1 MAETMQPA
9 EIAREVLRRLAM
21 KRTPPTPENY
31 IALYHEI
38 AGTTATDIF
47 PEKNLKSV
55 AAALPRSAPEQ
66 LRFARQIDAAVT
78 EKSWDGLKNSLLS
91 LATAAGAE
99 PLQWPQLIR
108 DVLLQLE
115 RSHAGLT
122 TAQKRDA
129 LDRQL
134 KSSAAPDLLFGR
146 LQSLLRSWAHGE
158 IAETQASLV
167 EQAVQDAAPAD
178 AAARPATTDA
188 AGSAGSAGSAGA
200 AGAAGALNAQLQELM
215 AQLLENNIAV
225 LVGDAP
231 APIAEA
237 KKLAA
242 LIRAA
247 RTQDDVARFANLLKK
262 YTYRLNFVAE
272 DHAEINT
279 ALLHV
284 LNLLIENISELA
296 IDDKYLHGQIAVLLD
311 LTQQPLDLRRL
322 DDVERRLKE
331 VIYKQGAMKKYLL
344 DAQDR
349 LKSMLATFVD
359 RLADFTETT
368 STYHDKIERCAAKI
382 SNAADIGQL
391 SDVLDEVMR
400 ETRNVQLNALRSR
413 DELRAMRQRAEESEK
428 EMQRL
433 QHELEQ
439 TSEMIRTDALTG
451 ALNRKGMDEA
461 LEREVAR
468 AVRHEAPL
476 CLGLLDI
483 DNFKKLNDTYGH
495 QVGDRA
501 LIHLSSVVKDTL
513 RPQDTLARYGGEEF
527 LILLP
532 DTSLDDAVQILT
544 RVQRELTRK
553 YFLHDNQKMLI
564 TFSAGAAELGPKEE
578 AAAAVKRADAAMYM
592 AKRAGKN
599 RVVAA

>member
-1 MAETMQPA
+1 MADKLQPA
-9 EIAREVLRRLAM
+9 EIAREVLRRLSLQ
-21 KRTPPTPENY
+21 RTPPTPENY
-31 IALYHEI
+31 VALYHEI
-38 AGTTATDIF
+38 AGTTVTELF
-47 PEKNLKSV
+47 PEKALKGIAS
-55 AAALPRSAPEQ
+55 ALPREAPEQ
-66 LRFARQIDAAVT
+66 KRLGRQIETAIA
-78 EKSWDGLKNSLLS
+78 EKSWDALKGSLVALFD
-91 LATAAGAE
+91 AAGAE
-99 PLQWPQLIR
+99 APAWGGLLREVLQ
-108 DVLLQLE
+108 QLE

-122 TAQKRDA
+122 SAQKRES
-129 LDRQL
+129 LERLL
-134 KSSAAPDLLFGR
+134 KTSAAPDLLFTR
-146 LQSLLRSWAHGE
+146 VQSLMRSWAQGGA
-158 IAETQASLV
+158 AETMPSLV
-167 EQAVQDAAPAD
+167 DPLAPIEAKPAPAAK
-178 AAARPATTDA
+178 AAAAVGPVG
-188 AGSAGSAGSAGA
+188 AG
-200 AGAAGALNAQLQELM
+200 NPLQELL
-215 AQLLENNIAV
+215 ALVLENNVAV
-225 LVGDAP
+225 LVGDTP
-231 APIAEA
+231 KMVDEA

-242 LIRAA
+242 DIRAA
-247 RTQDDVARFANLLKK
+247 HSPEDVARFAAQLKK

-272 DHAEINT
+272 DHTELNS
-279 ALLHV
+279 ALLQV
-284 LNLLIENISELA
+284 LHLLVENVGELA
-296 IDDKYLHGQIAVLLD
+296 IDDKYLHGQISVLLE

-322 DDVERRLKE
+322 DDIQRRLKE
-331 VIYKQGAMKKYLL
+331 LIFKQGALKKYLH

-349 LKSMLATFVD
+349 LKTMLATFVD
-359 RLADFTETT
+359 RLADFSETT
-368 STYHDKIERCAAKI
+368 SSYHDKIELCVERI
-382 SNAADIGQL
+382 SKASDIGQL
-391 SDVLDEVMR
+391 SDVLAEVMQ
-400 ETRNVQLNALRSR
+400 ETRTIQLNAQRSR
-413 DELRAMRQRAEESEK
+413 DEMREMRHRVDESEK

-451 ALNRKGMDEA
+451 ALNRKGMDDA

-501 LIHLSSVVKDTL
+501 LIHLSAVVRETL

-553 YFLHDNQKMLI
+553 YFLHENQKMLI
-564 TFSAGAAELGPKEE
+564 TFSAGASELGPQEQPAE
-578 AAAAVKRADAAMYM
+578 AVKRADAAMYM

>member
-1 MAETMQPA
+1 MAETLQPA
-9 EIAREVLRRLAM
+9 EIAREVLRRLAL

-38 AGTTATDIF
+38 AGSVATEPF
-47 PEKNLKSV
+47 PEKSLKGV
-55 AAALPRSAPEQ
+55 AAALPRNAPEQ
-66 LRFARQIDAAVT
+66 LRFARQVDNAIA
-78 EKSWDGLKNSLLS
+78 EKSWDGIKNSLLAV
-91 LATAAGAE
+91 ATAAGAE
-99 PLQWPQLIR
+99 PLPWPQLIR
-108 DVLLQLE
+108 ELLVQLE

-122 TAQKRDA
+122 TAKKREA
-129 LDRQL
+129 LERLL
-134 KSSAAPDLLFGR
+134 KSSAAPDLLFAR
-146 LQSLLRSWAHGE
+146 LQSLQRSWAHGD
-158 IAETQASLV
+158 IAEAQESLV
-167 EQAVQDAAPAD
+167 EREVHGDAPAEVV
-178 AAARPATTDA
+178 ARPPA
-188 AGSAGSAGSAGA
+188 ASGEVAASA
-200 AGAAGALNAQLQELM
+200 NVQLQELL

-231 APIAEA
+231 PLVEEA
-237 KKLAA
+237 QRLAGV
-242 LIRAA
+242 IRAA
-247 RTQDDVARFANLLKK
+247 RTLDDVARFAALLKK
-262 YTYRLNFVAE
+262 YAYRLNFVAE
-272 DHAEINT
+272 DHNEINT

-296 IDDKYLHGQIAVLLD
+296 IDDKYLQGQIAVLLD

-331 VIYKQGAMKKYLL
+331 VIYKQGAMKKYLH

-359 RLADFTETT
+359 RLADFSETT
-368 STYHDKIERCAAKI
+368 SSYHDKIERCADKI
-382 SNAADIGQL
+382 SKAADIGQL
-391 SDVLDEVMR
+391 SDVLGEVMQ
-400 ETRNVQLNALRSR
+400 ETRAVQLNALRSR
-413 DELRAMRQRAEESEK
+413 DELREMRQRVEEGEK

-468 AVRHEAPL
+468 AVRHDAPL

-501 LIHLSSVVKDTL
+501 LMHLSKVVKTTL

-544 RVQRELTRK
+544 RVQRELTRE
-553 YFLHDNQKMLI
+553 YFLHENQKMLI
-564 TFSAGAAELGPKEE
+564 TFSAGAAERGPKEP
-578 AAAAVKRADAAMYM
+578 AAETVKRADAAMYM